1 MMMPLRIARTE
12 QHILNMRTRM
22 PFRYGIAELRALPH
36 LFLTVTVVV
45 DGIESTGVASEGLA
59 PKWFTKNPQS
69 HPADDI
75 AEMLA
80 VIDNACRIAEAIEEA
95 DSWFD
100 VWQQVH
106 SMQHRWGQGQEYPS
120 LLWGMGVALVER
132 AALDAYCK
140 AKRTTFVA
148 ALHSGELGVR
158 LGDTFPELADTQP
171 TDWLPRSPRSR
182 IIARHTVGLSDP
194 LTAEDIASDERVS
207 DGLPQALDEC
217 IAAYGLTH
225 FKLKVG
231 GNAEADLERL
241 QRIARVIETHAAGA
255 VAFTIDGNEGFTDA
269 SAFRTFWQR
278 VQHHE
283 SLRQMM
289 AGLLFVEQPLHRD
302 VALSDA
308 TADVFNTWKD
318 RPPLIIDESGGDLH
332 SLSRA
337 IACGY
342 VGTSHKNCKGV
353 VKGIANACRIA
364 QLNRDAGRERCIL
377 SGEDL
382 SNVPPTAL
390 LQDLAV
396 MAALGVGHV
405 ERNGHHYFRGASML
419 PRSMQQA
426 LLQAHPD
433 LYAQHP
439 AAGTP
444 ALRIL
449 DGKVGLSTVLAA
461 PFGIAFVVDPTGLT
475 PRRDW
480 DFASLGL

>member
-1 MMMPLRIARTE
+1 MMSLRISRTE

-45 DGIESTGVASEGLA
+45 DGIESVGVASEGLA

-106 SMQHRWGQGQEYPS
+106 SMQHRWGDGQGYAS

-132 AALDAYCK
+132 AALDAYCN
-140 AKRTTFVA
+140 AKRTTFVE

-158 LGDTFPELADTQP
+158 LGDIFPELADTQP
-171 TDWLPRSPRSR
+171 TDWLPRSPQRR

-194 LTAEDIASDERVS
+194 LTADDIAPGERVS

-241 QRIARVIETHAAGA
+241 RRIARVIETHAVGPM
-255 VAFTIDGNEGFTDA
+255 AFTIDGNEGFSDA
-269 SAFRTFWQR
+269 AVFRTFWER
-278 VQHHE
+278 VRQHPA
-283 SLRQMM
+283 LQQMM

-308 TADVFNTWKD
+308 TAEVFNAWKD

-332 SLSRA
+332 SLHRA

-353 VKGIANACRIA
+353 VKGIANASRIA
-364 QLNRDAGRERCIL
+364 QLNREAGRERYIL

-419 PRSMQQA
+419 PEAMQQA
-426 LLQAHPD
+426 LLKSHAD
-433 LYAQHP
+433 LYAHHS
-439 AAGTP
+439 AASTP
-444 ALRIL
+444 ALRIC
-449 DGKVGLSTVLAA
+449 DGKVDVTSVLAA
-461 PFGIAFVVDPTGLT
+461 PFGIAFNVDPTGLA
-475 PRRDW
+475 PRQDW
-480 DFASLGL
+480 NYASLGL